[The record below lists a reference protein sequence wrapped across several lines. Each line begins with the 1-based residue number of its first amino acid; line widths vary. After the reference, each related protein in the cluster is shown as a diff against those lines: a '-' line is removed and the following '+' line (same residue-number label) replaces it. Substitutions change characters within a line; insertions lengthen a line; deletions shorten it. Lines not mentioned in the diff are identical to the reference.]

1 MNESVGCVLPSVF
14 APEEAVMPDQDTLEK
29 QLLAGLREMRDW
41 VSIAGVLHLL
51 GTSSWV
57 AGREAVRSIL
67 DCIDTSTRLRI
78 GRVDSQ
84 YREIPKP
91 LPVEDLLER
100 IFNIEDAAD
109 RSFEMMQLFIDTT
122 DNSDE
127 GT

>member
-1 MNESVGCVLPSVF
+1 MGTGALNDAVLILKR
-14 APEEAVMPDQDTLEK
+14 AVMPDQASLEE
-29 QLLAGLREMRDW
+29 QLLAELREMRDW

-57 AGREAVRSIL
+57 AGREAVRPVL
-67 DCIDTSTRLRI
+67 ECIDTSPRLRI

-91 LPVEDLLER
+91 LPVEELLDR
-100 IFNIEDAAD
+100 IFTIGDAAD

-122 DNSDE
+122 DTSAD